1 MQRAFSHTSR
11 ERKGKRGASSEPS
24 IPAQRRR
31 SLAPSFHPP
40 SSLVL
45 SVSSDW
51 ISFHAPPDRS
61 ESLCNH
67 PARRAV
73 LGGVLHLAFHPLPR
87 MPRGRQHCH
96 ISPAHTPSPL
106 RHRPLCP
113 SVGSEMR
120 SFTGFEITPATA
132 PSSLLLPCIPP
143 ALLLLCLH
151 LIQGTADG
159 APQPWH
165 WGSGDHLL
173 ASTQSVIPPISQPP
187 GSPHRN
193 WCTLCRT
200 FSTSPNIIQV
210 APYIIMQVHHAAL
223 HWRGLFLPGGC
234 YGCSTAAVEAS
245 AQVLCVPG
253 VPVVLCS
260 WATCVLCVRVCHVQ
274 VGRSIREWWHWHTR
288 LCCSFSRIF
297 QASSLPASRW
307 PCVEKIGRPCFITCD
322 R

>member
-1 MQRAFSHTSR
+1 
-11 ERKGKRGASSEPS
+11 
-24 IPAQRRR
+24 
-31 SLAPSFHPP
+31 
-40 SSLVL
+40 
-45 SVSSDW
+45 
-51 ISFHAPPDRS
+51 
-61 ESLCNH
+61 
-67 PARRAV
+67 V
-73 LGGVLHLAFHPLPR
+73 LGRVLHLAFHPIPR

-165 WGSGDHLL
+165 RGSGDHLL
-173 ASTQSVIPPISQPP
+173 ASTQSVIPPVSQPP
-187 GSPHRN
+187 GSSHKN

-210 APYIIMQVHHAAL
+210 APPSSCRCIMLPCIEEAFFYQVGAMGAAL
-223 HWRGLFLPGGC
+223 LLWR
-234 YGCSTAAVEAS
+234 
-245 AQVLCVPG
+245 
-253 VPVVLCS
+253 
-260 WATCVLCVRVCHVQ
+260 
-274 VGRSIREWWHWHTR
+274 
-288 LCCSFSRIF
+288 
-297 QASSLPASRW
+297 
-307 PCVEKIGRPCFITCD
+307 
-322 R
+322 